1 VSEVHSA
8 VGSYVVSALDGRELD
23 EFEAHL
29 ATCETC
35 SREIRGF
42 SEAAAELPLLVAS
55 SPPPPLRSSILAAIK
70 EVRPLPPETLPA
82 EVPETSPAP
91 GPEPPRR
98 TGTPR
103 RALIEEDQVLPEEP
117 EEEEGEGELPP
128 VDVRTEPP
136 AVRPV
141 DELALRRARRRNRIL
156 AVVVAAAMVVAVALG
171 GWVYTLI
178 KDRQAQVAEAAR
190 ESQLYSAA
198 DVKIYPVRMVNG
210 GRASFVVSKS
220 LNTALFVSDN
230 LPGVAADRQYE
241 LWTLRGQQA
250 IRDSLVDGGGR
261 RKQWFTGSISAATAV
276 AVTIEPTGGSNQP
289 TPPIQ
294 ASAALE

>member
-1 VSEVHSA
+1 VNEVHSA
-8 VGSYVVSALDGRELD
+8 VGSYVVNALDGAELD

-29 ATCETC
+29 ATCDTC

-42 SEAAAELPLLVAS
+42 SEATAELPLLVAS
-55 SPPPPLRSSILAAIK
+55 SPPPSLRSSILAAIK
-70 EVRPLPPETLPA
+70 EVQLLPPETLPA
-82 EVPETSPAP
+82 EEPAP
-91 GPEPPRR
+91 GAEPPRR
-98 TGTPR
+98 TGAPR

-117 EEEEGEGELPP
+117 EEEETGAELPA

-141 DELALRRARRRNRIL
+141 DELELRRARRRNRIL
-156 AVVVAAAMVVAVALG
+156 AALVAAAMVVAVALG
-171 GWVYTLI
+171 GWVYTLV
-178 KDRQAQVAEAAR
+178 KDRQSQVAEAAR

-230 LPGVAADRQYE
+230 LPAVAADRQYE

-276 AVTIEPTGGSNQP
+276 AVTVEPTGGSNQP

-294 ASAALE
+294 AAAALE